1 MNNFIATLEKK
12 LMPLAKK
19 IASEKHLKAIRDTFM
34 TILPPIFFGGIIAV
48 INSAPA
54 VEGTTNGFML
64 AWAKFASDN
73 AAILGWLNTVTMSFL
88 SLYVCIGITYYLSKA
103 YEKESFLPIIIS
115 VAGFS
120 MLAIDPVELSYG
132 NVLAQMTYFD
142 GKGILVAI
150 LVAIMTV
157 ELYRVLTD
165 HNVGK
170 IKLPDSV
177 PPALTVS
184 FGSLVPCLIILAV
197 DALLFIIARNA
208 TGTSFAAMI
217 IQILS
222 PATAATDNIFVAM
235 LVGFLL
241 NFGWFFGIHDTVWS
255 GFLSPSSHGCR
266 RSTSCCLHSIFLVL
280 LRYHRW
286 FGQLSCLRYPL
297 FAFKEQGNQH
307 CR

>member
-88 SLYVCIGITYYLSKA
+88 SLYVCIGITYYLCKA

-120 MLAIDPVELSYG
+120 MLAIDPVELSFG
-132 NVLAQMTYFD
+132 NVLALMIRIESYVE
-142 GKGILVAI
+142 ILLWIYYEI
-150 LVAIMTV
+150 L
-157 ELYRVLTD
+157 L
-165 HNVGK
+165 
-170 IKLPDSV
+170 
-177 PPALTVS
+177 
-184 FGSLVPCLIILAV
+184 LI
-197 DALLFIIARNA
+197 
-208 TGTSFAAMI
+208 
-217 IQILS
+217 
-222 PATAATDNIFVAM
+222 
-235 LVGFLL
+235 
-241 NFGWFFGIHDTVWS
+241 
-255 GFLSPSSHGCR
+255 
-266 RSTSCCLHSIFLVL
+266 
-280 LRYHRW
+280 
-286 FGQLSCLRYPL
+286 
-297 FAFKEQGNQH
+297 
-307 CR
+307 

>member
-34 TILPPIFFGGIIAV
+34 TMLPPIFFGGIIAV

-88 SLYVCIGITYYLSKA
+88 SLYVCIGITYYLCKA
-103 YEKESFLPIIIS
+103 YEKESFLPILIS
-115 VAGFS
+115 VTGFS
-120 MLAIDPVELSYG
+120 MLAIDPVELSFG
-132 NVLAQMTYFD
+132 NVLGQLTYFD

-177 PPALTVS
+177 PKAVS
-184 FGSLVPCLIILAV
+184 AQFT
-197 DALLFIIARNA
+197 ALLPGTVIIVIFTAIRLLFAA
-208 TGTSFAAMI
+208 TPWGGFPEFVTDIISTPLRHLGTSYIGTLIACF
-217 IQILS
+217 
-222 PATAATDNIFVAM
+222 FEH
-235 LVGFLL
+235 LL
-241 NFGWFFGIHDTVWS
+241 WFFGLHGSAIIIFPIFEPLWLMNMAENISDGARNIVTFTFYENGVW
-255 GFLSPSSHGCR
+255 
-266 RSTSCCLHSIFLVL
+266 I
-280 LRYHRW
+280 
-286 FGQLSCLRYPL
+286 
-297 FAFKEQGNQH
+297 E
-307 CR
+307 